1 MPGFANIQQL
11 VDAYER
17 GQCRYSTWRKAPTQT
32 TLQGIW
38 FDLSMSPGNPVPN
51 YYASSPNI
59 AAQLSAAD
67 GGIYQGQPVAPG
79 KKYVQRITT
88 MTSTATSSPLFMTMC
103 DYLLY
108 YPFVDMGVTDYQTLD
123 NTVTINRYTS
133 GAGVKIMAVVV
144 AGQTGGTRF
153 NVTYTNQD
161 GVAGRV
167 TPNVTCN
174 TQTAIGTLITTAPAT
189 NGVAGPFLPLQGTD
203 TGVRKIEGVTF
214 LTPDVGLI
222 TFVLV
227 VPLFNTVIRES
238 TAASYTNVAPGVAPV
253 ERSFPV
259 DFLSVAQVMDNAY
272 LNFICLPVGTLAAAQ
287 IHGDAT
293 FVWSN

>member
-11 VDAYER
+11 VDACER

-32 TLQGIW
+32 TAAGIW

-67 GGIYQGQPVAPG
+67 GGIYHGQPVAPAR
-79 KKYVQRITT
+79 KYVQRV
-88 MTSTATSSPLFMTMC
+88 TAFSVTAAANPLYMRLC

-108 YPFVDMGVTDYQTLD
+108 YPFVDMGVTDYQPLG
-123 NTVTINRYTS
+123 NTVAINRYTD
-133 GAGVKIMAVVV
+133 GVGVQIMAVVV
-144 AGQTGGTRF
+144 AGQTGGTQF
-153 NVTYTNQD
+153 NVTYTNQA

-174 TQTAIGTLITTAPAT
+174 TQTSTGTIVSTAAAA
-189 NGVAGPFLPLQGTD
+189 NGSAGPFLPLQGTD
-203 TGVRKIEGVTF
+203 TGVRLIEGVTF

-227 VPLFNTVIRES
+227 QPLLTTVMRGID
-238 TAASYTNVAPGVAPV
+238 APV
-253 ERSFPV
+253 ERSLPV
-259 DFLSVAQVMDNAY
+259 DFMSMKPIADNAY
-272 LNFICLPVGTLAAAQ
+272 LNFLCCPAGTLASSQ